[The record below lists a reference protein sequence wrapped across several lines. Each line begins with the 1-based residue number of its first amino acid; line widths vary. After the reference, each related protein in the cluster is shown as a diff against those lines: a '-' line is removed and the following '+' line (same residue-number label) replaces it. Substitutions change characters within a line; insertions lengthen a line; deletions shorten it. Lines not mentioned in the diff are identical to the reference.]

1 MSTSYQVKLRGQIVG
16 QATLEVLQRQA
27 ATGQITPLHKL
38 CGDDGVWRYAGD
50 FPELF
55 PASTTDSAAAS
66 PPTTTPAQPAAE
78 PQWYVSSG
86 DEPLGPYT
94 LRQVIDLIA
103 AGNVSLAE
111 KVWQEGT
118 PDWLPIPTA
127 FPRESAWV
135 EERLAKTE
143 RRRQKAAAKEAK
155 REEIRR
161 RHAAIPPEEKSY
173 SMLAI
178 ASVVFSAFWIFGA
191 GSLMGV
197 ILGGIAAYDI
207 VESDGRRR
215 GMRSAVVGIALG
227 AFGLFVSLVVLGSRL

>member
-1 MSTSYQVKLRGQIVG
+1 MSTNYQVKLRGQIVG
-16 QATLEVLQRQA
+16 QGTLEVLQRQV
-27 ATGQITPLHKL
+27 ATGQLTPLHKL

-55 PASTTDSAAAS
+55 PASATGSTAANS
-66 PPTTTPAQPAAE
+66 PTPAPAAPAAE

-103 AGNVSLAE
+103 GGNVSLAE

-118 PDWLPIPTA
+118 PEWLPIPTA
-127 FPRESAWV
+127 FPRETAWV

-143 RRRQKAAAKEAK
+143 RRRQKAATKEAK
-155 REEIRR
+155 REEVRR

-178 ASVVFSAFWIFGA
+178 ASIVFSAFWIFGA

-215 GMRSAVVGIALG
+215 GMRSAVAGISLG
-227 AFGLFVSLVVLGSRL
+227 VFGLFIALVVFGNRL